1 MTSLSKI
8 NSKILDM
15 NIPYKPKLPETN
27 QPIIIIGASGIVKDA
42 HLPAYEM
49 AGFTVFGITNRT
61 ISKAHDLAKKFK
73 IANVFENVA
82 EAVKNAPSN
91 AVYDITVLPDQYI
104 EILEQLPDGA
114 AVLIQKPMG
123 NDLAQAREI
132 VAVCERKKLVAGINF
147 QLRFASFVSAA
158 RHLIKEGIIGDLY
171 DLEFKVTVNTPW
183 ELFPLIKE
191 HPRLEILFHSVH
203 YIDCIRSFLGN
214 PKSVMAKTEKHPLK
228 KLSSSRST
236 IILDYGE
243 DKHVVIN
250 TNHDHHFGA
259 KHEESYIKWEGTKGA
274 IKAKMGLLMNYP
286 DGLPDEF
293 EYSIANE
300 NGEYEWKKIELEGS
314 WFPEAF
320 IGTMSNL
327 MRFKEGSDIKLLASV
342 QDVLDTMKVVEA
354 CYISNE
360 SGGVSLNEL
369 YFTI

>member
-1 MTSLSKI
+1 
-8 NSKILDM
+8 M
-15 NIPYKPKLPETN
+15 NIPYKPLLPETT

-42 HLPAYEM
+42 HLPAYKM
-49 AGFTVFGITNRT
+49 AGMSVFGITNRT
-61 ISKAHDLAKKFK
+61 LSKSQDMAEQFG
-73 IANVFENVA
+73 IPNVFENVA

-132 VAVCERKKLVAGINF
+132 VAVCERKKLVAAINF

-158 RHLIKEGIIGDLY
+158 RYMINQGIIGDLY

-214 PKSVMAKTEKHPLK
+214 PKGVYAKTTNHPLK
-228 KLSSSRST
+228 KLSSCRSS
-236 IILDYGE
+236 IILDYG
-243 DKHVVIN
+243 DSMRVVIN
-250 TNHDHHFGA
+250 TNHDHHFGS

-286 DGLPDEF
+286 DGMPDEF
-293 EYSIANE
+293 EVALE
-300 NGEYEWKKIELEGS
+300 KDGTYEWEKINLEGS

-327 MRFKEGSDIKLLASV
+327 MRFKEGSDDKLLASV

-354 CYISNE
+354 CYISNQK
-360 SGGVSLNEL
+360 GGIPLNDL
-369 YFTI
+369 

>member
-1 MTSLSKI
+1 
-8 NSKILDM
+8 M
-15 NIPYKPKLPETN
+15 NIPYKPLLPETD

-61 ISKAHDLAKKFK
+61 ISKAHDLAKQFK
-73 IANVFENVA
+73 IAHVFENVA
-82 EAVKNAPSN
+82 DAVQHAPAN

-147 QLRFASFVSAA
+147 QLRFASFVSAT
-158 RHLIKEGIIGDLY
+158 RHLIAEGIIGELY
-171 DLEFKVTVNTPW
+171 DLEVKVTVNTPW

-214 PKSVMAKTEKHPLK
+214 PESVMAKTAKHPLK

-250 TNHDHHFGA
+250 TNHDHHFGP

-293 EYSIANE
+293 EYSVTNE

-327 MRFKEGSDIKLLASV
+327 MRFKEGSDSKLLASV

-354 CYISNE
+354 CYISNK
-360 SGGVSLNEL
+360 SGGVSLEQL
-369 YFTI
+369 